1 MLHWVTLAIAFIL
14 FGMIT
19 YRYSDNV
26 LQDILNDLRII
37 FSDWVAIVTWSVAM
51 LILWGGVHGL
61 VTLVIRLVSDKH

>member
-1 MLHWVTLAIAFIL
+1 MTFIL